1 MSARPHKLFRLSL
14 FRSRTGRVVAGGVA
28 GLLAAGAVVAAL
40 TGGTGAPA
48 TKSAVVGSP
57 GPGTAGAPATE
68 PAVGAPDAGK
78 SLAVGGGMA
87 GVPSPAVPPNG
98 AASSLALP
106 AQAAGSA
113 AADSAA
119 APSTGGGAA
128 APGAAPVAVPPS
140 PPGVGPSPGGLGG
153 QPVPAAVAAGTSK
166 VIKNADLTVSL
177 KKGGLGDGY
186 QRAVDAAAAVGGWV
200 QASQTGGDQATVT
213 LKVPSDK
220 LEGVLG
226 QIRGLGKVTS
236 ESESGDDV
244 TAEYIDLNARIAH
257 WQAQEAVFVGLMA
270 KAKTIPDTIE
280 IQQQLSTI
288 QEQIEQ
294 LQGRRQYL
302 DGQTSYSTVKLTLLE
317 EGAVAKPEPG
327 PKPAAS
333 ILGRAWHRSAGAAL
347 AVLGGT
353 LVVLGVVVPLAAVA
367 GVPVWLLAVV
377 LRRRAGRRPEEPAPA
392 QI

>member
-1 MSARPHKLFRLSL
+1 MSARPQKL
-14 FRSRTGRVVAGGVA
+14 FRSRRGRTVAVGLA

-40 TGGTGAPA
+40 TGGTGGGGRTDGARPGGRAAQTSLAPEA
-48 TKSAVVGSP
+48 SSTGVASAA
-57 GPGTAGAPATE
+57 GPAL
-68 PAVGAPDAGK
+68 GAPDVGMSLPAVAGTPAA
-78 SLAVGGGMA
+78 SPG
-87 GVPSPAVPPNG
+87 GVPSKA
-98 AASSLALP
+98 AASSSGP
-106 AQAAGSA
+106 

-119 APSTGGGAA
+119 GSGSTSAAGPAP
-128 APGAAPVAVPPS
+128 APPA
-140 PPGVGPSPGGLGG
+140 VGPSPGNLGG
-153 QPVPAAVAAGTSK
+153 PPVPAAVAAGTSR

-186 QRAVDAAAAVGGWV
+186 QRAVDAAAAAGGWV

-220 LEGVLG
+220 LEGVVG
-226 QIRGLGKVTS
+226 QIRGLGKVTA

-244 TAEYIDLNARIAH
+244 TAEYVDLDARIAH

-294 LQGRRQYL
+294 LDGRRKYL

-327 PKPAAS
+327 PRPAAS
-333 ILGRAWHRSAGAAL
+333 TLGRAWHRSAGAAL

-353 LVVLGVVVPLAAVA
+353 LVVLGVALPLAAVVGIPA
-367 GVPVWLLAVV
+367 WLLAMV
-377 LRRRAGRRPEEPAPA
+377 LRRRGGRRPEEPAPV
-392 QI
+392 QV